1 MDTQDEEL
9 DDEKLDELA
18 RKANAEEE
26 RRRRIST
33 WLFILTVVILA
44 GLRYMSWRQENPPKP
59 PEPPRVDLNS
69 ASQAELEALH
79 GIGPSLAKR
88 IIEGRPYRTSDDVLN
103 VRGVGPAMLEKIGDQ
118 VEIRPP

>member
-1 MDTQDEEL
+1 MDAQDEEL

-44 GLRYMSWRQENPPKP
+44 ALKYMSWRQENPPKP

-88 IIEGRPYRTSDDVLN
+88 IIEGRPYRTYDDVLN

>member
-1 MDTQDEEL
+1 MDAQDEEL

-26 RRRRIST
+26 RRQRISR

-44 GLRYMSWRQENPPKP
+44 GLKYMSWRQENPPKP

-88 IIEGRPYRTSDDVLN
+88 IIEGRPYRTYDDVLN

>member
-1 MDTQDEEL
+1 MDAQDEEL

-26 RRRRIST
+26 RRQRISR
-33 WLFILTVVILA
+33 WLFILTVVILV
-44 GLRYMSWRQENPPKP
+44 GLKYMSWRQENPPKP
-59 PEPPRVDLNS
+59 PEPARVDLNS
-69 ASQAELEALH
+69 ATQAELEALH

-88 IIEGRPYRTSDDVLN
+88 IIEGRPYRTYDDVLN

>member
-1 MDTQDEEL
+1 MDVQDEEL

-26 RRRRIST
+26 RRQRISR

-44 GLRYMSWRQENPPKP
+44 GLKYMSWTQENPPKP

-69 ASQAELEALH
+69 ATQAELEALH

-88 IIEGRPYRTSDDVLN
+88 IIEGRPYRTYDDVLN

>member
-1 MDTQDEEL
+1 MDTQHEEL

-44 GLRYMSWRQENPPKP
+44 ALKYMSWRHENPPKP

-69 ASQAELEALH
+69 ASQAELETLH

-88 IIEGRPYRTSDDVLN
+88 IIEGRPYRTYDEVLN
-103 VRGVGPAMLEKIGDQ
+103 VRGVGPAMLDKIGDQ
-118 VEIRPP
+118 IEIRPP